1 MACGG
6 ARAYMPAMI
15 RNRLVP
21 FLVLAFVAGL
31 GPAAAQP
38 ICREDDLG
46 RTSCTVAPPPPRP
59 PGSAQAPRLPGP
71 VEGTGGATGPALI
84 PSQRTNNLG
93 QTFPLPGDLP
103 GTGPRPVCRRDN
115 LGHLRCQ

>member
-1 MACGG
+1 MAGG
-6 ARAYMPAMI
+6 AARAYMPAMA
-15 RNRLVP
+15 RNRFVP
-21 FLVLAFVAGL
+21 ILALAFVAVF
-31 GPAAAQP
+31 GPASGQP
-38 ICREDDLG
+38 ICRENELG

-71 VEGTGGATGPALI
+71 AEGTGGATGPALI
-84 PSQRTNNLG
+84 PSHRTNNLG
-93 QTFPLPGDLP
+93 QTFPLRGDLP